1 MNPDQYSCNVVMS
14 ALMTVTLVPYLRIY
28 HETGVLSLNSGS
40 VIIFIK
46 GEVHAHQLIAV
57 GSSIHEIYEEFSL
70 GEYYIESKLI

>member
-14 ALMTVTLVPYLRIY
+14 ALMIVTLAPYLPIY

-57 GSSIHEIYEEFSL
+57 GSSFHRVYEQFSS
-70 GEYYIESKLI
+70 GKYYLESKLI